1 MKRSPIFLVVLIL
14 AAAFA
19 GCGGSNMTSFIH
31 EEYNFGF
38 VERVAVI
45 PFDNLSED
53 RGAGA
58 RATNLFLAEMLAAK
72 AFDVVEP
79 GEVARVLAKQATVR
93 ASELSTEQIQ
103 AIGREL
109 KVQALFFGIVNE
121 SMTYRDGSATAAKI
135 NMTVRMVETEK
146 GETVWS
152 SSATAGGRGFFST
165 LFGTGDQ
172 SSSQVTRKCVKK
184 ILGTLFD

>member
-1 MKRSPIFLVVLIL
+1 MQRLSSFLIVTFL
-14 AAAFA
+14 AALCSA
-19 GCGGSNMTSFIH
+19 CGGSNMTSFIH

-38 VERVAVI
+38 VERVAII
-45 PFDNLSED
+45 PFENLSED

-58 RATNLFLAEMLAAK
+58 RATNIFLAEMLSAK

-79 GEVARVLAKQATVR
+79 GEVARVLAKQSVVR
-93 ASELSTEQIQ
+93 VSELTAEQIQ

-121 SMTYRDGSATAAKI
+121 SMTYRDGSATAAKV

-172 SSSQVTRKCVKK
+172 STSDVMRKCVKK
-184 ILGTLFD
+184 ILGTLFN